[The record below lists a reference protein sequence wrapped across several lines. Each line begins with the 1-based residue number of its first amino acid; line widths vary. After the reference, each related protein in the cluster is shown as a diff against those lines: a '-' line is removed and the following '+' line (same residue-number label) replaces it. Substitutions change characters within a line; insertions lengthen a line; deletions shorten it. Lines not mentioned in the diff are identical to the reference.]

1 VLKLLPCKSFE
12 FAFFKNFTE
21 ELRVNAISYGL
32 LFCLVFQMHAAEPL
46 IVAHRG
52 ASFDAPENTLPAFK
66 LAWEMGADAVEGDF
80 LLSKDGHIVCVHD
93 KKTKKVAD
101 QNLEVVT
108 STLKELQALDVG
120 SRKDDK
126 FRGTRIPTLPE
137 VFATV
142 PKGKKIF
149 VEVKCGPEIIP
160 ALTREI
166 DRSGLTHD
174 QIVLICFNAEVIRK
188 FKKVKPKH
196 KAYWLCSFR
205 KKKGVLTPDLKTIMD
220 TLKSKGADGLDSH
233 FSIPEEFSQAV
244 LDAGYEW
251 HVWTVNDPDMAKE
264 LVQRGVHSITTD
276 RPGFLRD
283 VL

>member
-1 VLKLLPCKSFE
+1 MKALSSIF
-12 FAFFKNFTE
+12 
-21 ELRVNAISYGL
+21 
-32 LFCLVFQMHAAEPL
+32 LFILGTSNLVSEPL

-52 ASFDAPENTLPAFK
+52 ASFDAPENTLPAFE
-66 LAWEMGADAVEGDF
+66 LAWELGADAVEGDF

-101 QNLEVVT
+101 RNLVVIQ
-108 STLKELQALDVG
+108 STLAELQKLDVG

-160 ALTREI
+160 ALTKEI

-220 TLKSKGADGLDSH
+220 TLKSTGADGLDSH
-233 FSIPEEFSQAV
+233 FAIPEEFSQAV

-251 HVWTVNDPDMAKE
+251 HVWTVNDAAMAQD
-264 LVQRGVHSITTD
+264 LLGRGVHSITTD
-276 RPGFLRD
+276 RPDLIRGAL
-283 VL
+283 

>member
-1 VLKLLPCKSFE
+1 
-12 FAFFKNFTE
+12 
-21 ELRVNAISYGL
+21 
-32 LFCLVFQMHAAEPL
+32 MHAAEPL

-52 ASFDAPENTLPAFK
+52 ASFDAPENTLPAFE

-101 QNLEVVT
+101 QNLEVVQ
-108 STLKELQALDVG
+108 STLAELQALDVG
-120 SRKDDK
+120 SRKDEK

-160 ALTREI
+160 ALTKEI

-174 QIVLICFNAEVIRK
+174 QVVLICFNAEVIRK

-196 KAYWLCSFR
+196 KAYWLCLFVR
-205 KKKGVLTPDLKTIMD
+205 KKVCLLQ
-220 TLKSKGADGLDSH
+220 TLKPL
-233 FSIPEEFSQAV
+233 
-244 LDAGYEW
+244 
-251 HVWTVNDPDMAKE
+251 WTLLKVRVPMAWI
-264 LVQRGVHSITTD
+264 LTF
-276 RPGFLRD
+276 PFLRNFRRRCSMQGMSGMCGQ
-283 VL
+283 

>member
-1 VLKLLPCKSFE
+1 
-12 FAFFKNFTE
+12 
-21 ELRVNAISYGL
+21 VNAISYGL
-32 LFCLVFQMHAAEPL
+32 LFCLVFQMNAAEPL

-52 ASFDAPENTLPAFK
+52 ASFDAPENTLPAFE
-66 LAWEMGADAVEGDF
+66 LAWKRGADAVEGDF

-120 SRKDDK
+120 SRKDEK

-160 ALTREI
+160 ALAREI

-174 QIVLICFNAEVIRK
+174 QVVLICFNGEVIRK

-196 KAYWLCSFR
+196 KAYWLCSIR

-220 TLKSKGADGLDSH
+220 TLKSTGADGLDSH

-244 LDAGYEW
+244 LDGGYEW
-251 HVWTVNDPDMAKE
+251 HTWTVNDPGMAKQ

-283 VL
+283 AL

>member
-1 VLKLLPCKSFE
+1 MKEIFY
-12 FAFFKNFTE
+12 A
-21 ELRVNAISYGL
+21 L
-32 LFCLVFQMHAAEPL
+32 LFCFVFQMHATEPL

-52 ASFDAPENTLPAFK
+52 ASFDAPENTLPAFE
-66 LAWEMGADAVEGDF
+66 LAWKRGADAVEGDF

-120 SRKDDK
+120 SSKDEK
-126 FRGTRIPTLPE
+126 FRGTRIPTLSQ

-174 QIVLICFNAEVIRK
+174 QIVLICFKPEVIRE
-188 FKKVKPKH
+188 FKKARPNH
-196 KAYWLCSFR
+196 KAYWLCVIG
-205 KKKGVLTPDLKTIMD
+205 KKKGVLTPSLKTIMD
-220 TLKSKGADGLDSH
+220 TLKSTGADGLDSH
-233 FSIPEEFSQAV
+233 FSIPEEFLQAV

-251 HVWTVNDPDMAKE
+251 HVWTVNDPDMAKQ

-283 VL
+283 AL

>member
-1 VLKLLPCKSFE
+1 MVKLFLCKSFE
-12 FAFFKNFTE
+12 FAFFKNLTE

-32 LFCLVFQMHAAEPL
+32 LFSLVFQMHAAEPL

-52 ASFDAPENTLPAFK
+52 ASFDAPENTLPAFE
-66 LAWEMGADAVEGDF
+66 LAWKRGADAVEGDF

-120 SRKDDK
+120 SSKDEK

-149 VEVKCGPEIIP
+149 VEVKCGPEIVEPLIK
-160 ALTREI
+160 EI

-174 QIVLICFNAEVIRK
+174 QVVLICFNGEVIRK

-205 KKKGVLTPDLKTIMD
+205 EKKGVLTPDLKTIMD
-220 TLKSKGADGLDSH
+220 TLNSTGADGLDSH
-233 FSIPEEFSQAV
+233 FSIPEEFSQEV

-251 HVWTVNDPDMAKE
+251 HTWTVNDPGMAKQ

-283 VL
+283 SL

>member
-1 VLKLLPCKSFE
+1 MKSL
-12 FAFFKNFTE
+12 T
-21 ELRVNAISYGL
+21 SPL
-32 LFCLVFQMHAAEPL
+32 LFLIVINSLVSEPL

-80 LLSKDGHIVCVHD
+80 LLTKDGHIVCVHD

-101 QNLEVVT
+101 QNLEVVQ

-120 SRKDDK
+120 SWKDDK
-126 FRGTRIPTLPE
+126 FRGTRIPPLTE

-160 ALTREI
+160 ALTGEI
-166 DRSGLTHD
+166 DRSGLSHD
-174 QIVLICFNAEVIRK
+174 QVVLICFNAEVIRK

-205 KKKGVLTPDLKTIMD
+205 KKKGVLTPDLKTILD
-220 TLKSKGADGLDSH
+220 TLKSTGADGLDSH
-233 FSIPEEFSQAV
+233 FSIPDEFSQAV

-251 HVWTVNDPDMAKE
+251 HTWTVNDPDMAKE

-276 RPGFLRD
+276 RPQLLLRSF
-283 VL
+283 

>member
-1 VLKLLPCKSFE
+1 MVKLFLCKSFE
-12 FAFFKNFTE
+12 FAFFKNLTE

-32 LFCLVFQMHAAEPL
+32 LFSLVFQMHAAEPL

-52 ASFDAPENTLPAFK
+52 ASFDAPENTLPAFE
-66 LAWEMGADAVEGDF
+66 LAWKRGADAVEGDF

-120 SRKDDK
+120 SSKDEK

-149 VEVKCGPEIIP
+149 VEVKCGPEIVEPLIK
-160 ALTREI
+160 EI

-174 QIVLICFNAEVIRK
+174 QVVLICFNGEVIRK

-205 KKKGVLTPDLKTIMD
+205 EKKGVLTPDLKTIMD
-220 TLKSKGADGLDSH
+220 TLKSTGADGLDSH

-251 HVWTVNDPDMAKE
+251 HTWTVNDPGMAKQ

-283 VL
+283 AL

>member
-1 VLKLLPCKSFE
+1 MVKLFLCKSFE
-12 FAFFKNFTE
+12 FAFFKNLTE

-32 LFCLVFQMHAAEPL
+32 LFSLVFQMHAAEPL

-52 ASFDAPENTLPAFK
+52 ASFDAPENTLPAFE
-66 LAWEMGADAVEGDF
+66 LAWKRGADAVEGDF

-120 SRKDDK
+120 SSKDEK

-149 VEVKCGPEIIP
+149 VEVKCGPEIVEPLIK
-160 ALTREI
+160 EI

-174 QIVLICFNAEVIRK
+174 QVVLICFNGEVIRK

-205 KKKGVLTPDLKTIMD
+205 EKKGVLTPDLKTIMD
-220 TLKSKGADGLDSH
+220 TLKSTGADGLDSH
-233 FSIPEEFSQAV
+233 FSIPEEFSQEV

-251 HVWTVNDPDMAKE
+251 HTWTVNDPGMAKQ

-283 VL
+283 AL

>member
-1 VLKLLPCKSFE
+1 MVKLFLCKSFE
-12 FAFFKNFTE
+12 FAFFKNLTE

-32 LFCLVFQMHAAEPL
+32 LFSLVFQMHAAEPL

-52 ASFDAPENTLPAFK
+52 ASFDAPENTLPAFE
-66 LAWEMGADAVEGDF
+66 LAWKRGADAVEGDF

-120 SRKDDK
+120 SSKDEK

-149 VEVKCGPEIIP
+149 VEVKCGPEIVEPLIK
-160 ALTREI
+160 EI

-174 QIVLICFNAEVIRK
+174 QVVLICFNGEVIRK

-205 KKKGVLTPDLKTIMD
+205 EKKGVLTPDLKTIMD
-220 TLKSKGADGLDSH
+220 TLKSTGADGLDSH
-233 FSIPEEFSQAV
+233 FSIPEEFSQEV

-251 HVWTVNDPDMAKE
+251 HTWTVNHPGMAKQ

-283 VL
+283 AL

>member
-1 VLKLLPCKSFE
+1 MVKLFLCKSFE
-12 FAFFKNFTE
+12 FAFFKNLTE

-32 LFCLVFQMHAAEPL
+32 LFSLVFQMHAAEPL

-52 ASFDAPENTLPAFK
+52 ASFDAPENTLPAFE
-66 LAWEMGADAVEGDF
+66 LAWKRGADAVEGDF

-120 SRKDDK
+120 SSKDEK

-149 VEVKCGPEIIP
+149 VEVKCGPEIVEPLIK
-160 ALTREI
+160 EI

-174 QIVLICFNAEVIRK
+174 QVVLICFNGEVIRK

-205 KKKGVLTPDLKTIMD
+205 EKKGVLTPDLKTIMD
-220 TLKSKGADGLDSH
+220 TLNSTGADGLDSH
-233 FSIPEEFSQAV
+233 FSIPEEFSQEV

-251 HVWTVNDPDMAKE
+251 HTWTVNDPGMAKQ

-283 VL
+283 AL